1 MTLLLIT
8 GTVVCAWAVLA
19 VLSGERER
27 RMAEPDV
34 EPTAPKPPDSPPPAI
49 RPNSDRGV

>member
-34 EPTAPKPPDSPPPAI
+34 ESTAPKPPDAPPPAAA
-49 RPNSDRGV
+49 PNPGRGV